1 VLWWVAAAGAM
12 VVAALAGLG
21 DWRHRTRRDL
31 DKVGWI
37 NWPSLQMAAV
47 IAAVVCAIMAAHR

>member
-1 VLWWVAAAGAM
+1 M